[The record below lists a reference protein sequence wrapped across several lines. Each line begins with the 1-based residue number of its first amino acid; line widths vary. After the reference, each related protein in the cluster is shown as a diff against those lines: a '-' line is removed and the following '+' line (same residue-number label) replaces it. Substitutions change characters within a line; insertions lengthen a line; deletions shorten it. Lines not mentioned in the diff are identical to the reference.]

1 MKIHKEGYLSLV
13 LAVMFAGGLFVIAQ
27 HFIQNS
33 IIQYLLEGFGILI
46 FLVVLQFFRRPN
58 RIVVIDDNTVIC
70 PADGKVVAIEEV
82 EESEYFKD
90 KRIQISVF
98 LSPFNVH
105 MNWFPINGIVKYV
118 KYHPGLFL
126 VAWHPKSSTDNERTT
141 LVVEAK
147 NKQEI
152 LFRQIAGALAR
163 RIVFYCKEG
172 DVALG
177 STDFGFIKFGSRVD
191 ILLPLDAK
199 IEVEINQKVIGT
211 QTTLASL
218 R

>member
-1 MKIHKEGYLSLV
+1 MRIHKEGYLSLV
-13 LAVMFAGGLFVIAQ
+13 LAIMFAGGLFVIAQ

-33 IIQYLLEGFGILI
+33 IGQYLLEGFGILI

-58 RIVVIDDNTVIC
+58 RVVVINDTTVIC

-82 EESEYFKD
+82 EEAEYFQD

-98 LSPFNVH
+98 MSPFNVH

-172 DVALG
+172 DVAIG
-177 STDFGFIKFGSRVD
+177 ATDFGFIKFGSRVD

-199 IEVEINQKVIGT
+199 IEVEIDQKVVGT

>member
-1 MKIHKEGYLSLV
+1 
-13 LAVMFAGGLFVIAQ
+13 MFAGGLFVIAQ

-98 LSPFNVH
+98 MSPFNVH

-177 STDFGFIKFGSRVD
+177 ATDFGFIKFGSRVD

>member
-27 HFIQNS
+27 HFIQNPLGR
-33 IIQYLLEGFGILI
+33 YLLEGFGILI

-58 RIVVIDDNTVIC
+58 RVVVINDTTVIC

-82 EESEYFKD
+82 EEAEYFQD
-90 KRIQISVF
+90 RRIQISVF
-98 LSPFNVH
+98 MSPFNVH

-141 LVVEAK
+141 VVVEAK

-172 DVALG
+172 DIAIG
-177 STDFGFIKFGSRVD
+177 ASDFGFIKFGSRVD

>member
-98 LSPFNVH
+98 MSPFNVH

-177 STDFGFIKFGSRVD
+177 ATDFGFIKFGSRVD
-191 ILLPLDAK
+191 ILLP
-199 IEVEINQKVIGT
+199 
-211 QTTLASL
+211 
-218 R
+218 

>member
-13 LAVMFAGGLFVIAQ
+13 LAVIFTGGLFVIAQ

-33 IIQYLLEGFGILI
+33 IGQYLLEGFGILI
-46 FLVVLQFFRRPN
+46 FLVVLQFFRKPN
-58 RIVVIDDNTVIC
+58 RIVVIDDSTVIC

-82 EESEYFKD
+82 EETEYLKD

-98 LSPFNVH
+98 MSPFNVH
-105 MNWFPINGIVKYV
+105 MNWFPVNGIVKYV

-163 RIVFYCKEG
+163 RIVYYCKKG

-177 STDFGFIKFGSRVD
+177 ATDFGFIKFGSRVD
-191 ILLPLDAK
+191 ILLPLNAK
-199 IEVEINQKVIGT
+199 IEVKINQKVVGA
-211 QTTLASL
+211 QTTLAYL

>member
-98 LSPFNVH
+98 MSPFNVH

-126 VAWHPKSSTDNERTT
+126 VAWPRND
-141 LVVEAK
+141 
-147 NKQEI
+147 
-152 LFRQIAGALAR
+152 
-163 RIVFYCKEG
+163 
-172 DVALG
+172 
-177 STDFGFIKFGSRVD
+177 
-191 ILLPLDAK
+191 
-199 IEVEINQKVIGT
+199 
-211 QTTLASL
+211 
-218 R
+218 

>member
-27 HFIQNS
+27 HFIQNP
-33 IIQYLLEGFGILI
+33 IGQYLLEGFGILI

-58 RIVVIDDNTVIC
+58 RVVVINDTTVIC

-82 EESEYFKD
+82 EEAEYFQD

-98 LSPFNVH
+98 MSPFNVH

-172 DVALG
+172 DVAIG
-177 STDFGFIKFGSRVD
+177 ATDFGFIKFGSRVD

>member
-27 HFIQNS
+27 HFIQNP
-33 IIQYLLEGFGILI
+33 IGQYLLEGFGILI

-58 RIVVIDDNTVIC
+58 RVVVINDTTVIC

-82 EESEYFKD
+82 EEAEYFQD

-98 LSPFNVH
+98 MSPFNVH

-172 DVALG
+172 DVAIG
-177 STDFGFIKFGSRVD
+177 ATDFGFIKFGSRVD

-199 IEVEINQKVIGT
+199 IEVDSVKY
-211 QTTLASL
+211 
-218 R
+218 

>member
-98 LSPFNVH
+98 MSPFNVH

-177 STDFGFIKFGSRVD
+177 ATDFGFIKFGSRVD

>member
-27 HFIQNS
+27 HFIQNPLGR
-33 IIQYLLEGFGILI
+33 YLLEGFGILI

-58 RIVVIDDNTVIC
+58 RVVVINDTTVIC

-82 EESEYFKD
+82 EEAEYFQD
-90 KRIQISVF
+90 RRIQISVF
-98 LSPFNVH
+98 MSPFNVH

-141 LVVEAK
+141 VVVEAK

-177 STDFGFIKFGSRVD
+177 ATDFGFIKFGSRVD

>member
-1 MKIHKEGYLSLV
+1 
-13 LAVMFAGGLFVIAQ
+13 MFAGGLFVIAQ

-98 LSPFNVH
+98 MSPFNVH

-172 DVALG
+172 DVAIG
-177 STDFGFIKFGSRVD
+177 ATDFGFIKFGSRVD

>member
-98 LSPFNVH
+98 MSPFNVH

-172 DVALG
+172 DVAIG
-177 STDFGFIKFGSRVD
+177 ATDFGFIKFGSRVD

>member
-1 MKIHKEGYLSLV
+1 M
-13 LAVMFAGGLFVIAQ
+13 
-27 HFIQNS
+27 
-33 IIQYLLEGFGILI
+33 
-46 FLVVLQFFRRPN
+46 LQFFRRPN
-58 RIVVIDDNTVIC
+58 RVVVINDTTVIC

-82 EESEYFKD
+82 EEAEYFQD

-98 LSPFNVH
+98 MSPFNVH

-172 DVALG
+172 DVAIG
-177 STDFGFIKFGSRVD
+177 ATDFGFIKFGSRVD

>member
-98 LSPFNVH
+98 MSPFNVH

-172 DVALG
+172 DIAIG
-177 STDFGFIKFGSRVD
+177 ASDFGFIKFGSRVD

>member
-27 HFIQNS
+27 HFIQNPLGR
-33 IIQYLLEGFGILI
+33 YLLEGFGILI

-58 RIVVIDDNTVIC
+58 RVVVINDTTVIC

-82 EESEYFKD
+82 EEAEYFQD
-90 KRIQISVF
+90 RRIQISVF
-98 LSPFNVH
+98 MSPFNVH

-141 LVVEAK
+141 VVVEAK

-172 DVALG
+172 DIAIG
-177 STDFGFIKFGSRVD
+177 ASDFGFIKFGSRVD

-199 IEVEINQKVIGT
+199 IEVKINQKVIGT
-211 QTTLASL
+211 QTTLAFL

>member
-27 HFIQNS
+27 HFIQNP
-33 IIQYLLEGFGILI
+33 IGQYLLEGFGILI

-58 RIVVIDDNTVIC
+58 RVVVINDTTVIC

-82 EESEYFKD
+82 EEAEYFQD

-98 LSPFNVH
+98 MSPFNVH

-172 DVALG
+172 DVAIG
-177 STDFGFIKFGSRVD
+177 ATDFGFIKFGSRVD

-218 R
+218 C